1 MISRLA
7 VWSGGLY
14 ASAVAFVIWYR
25 GPSQFK
31 SSSKKKEIPVVK
43 FLLVATEISNCL

>member
-31 SSSKKKEIPVVK
+31 SSSKKKIPVVK
-43 FLLVATEISNCL
+43 FLVVATEISNCL